1 MTRHGYAGAETL
13 GPVVDAFTSVAWPLT
28 TERCAHI
35 AAHLNWS
42 VSESLA
48 SGTDFSAQWSGDYP
62 SIATL
67 SEAEHTTEVLVR
79 ATHPLHHWEESD
91 LADAFQ
97 SIVVGLMS
105 ILGDPHQLSESGAC
119 WEARTGGR
127 IWVKRLSTAASIIL
141 LVLSPEYAETE
152 RLEEL
157 ALAG

>member
-1 MTRHGYAGAETL
+1 MRAH
-13 GPVVDAFTSVAWPLT
+13 
-28 TERCAHI
+28 RCAPQLECQRV
-35 AAHLNWS
+35 AGERDRLQRAVERRL
-42 VSESLA
+42 
-48 SGTDFSAQWSGDYP
+48 P

-97 SIVVGLMS
+97 SIVVGLIP